1 MLFVA
6 ILSLQYFAQTQPED
20 TPAPM
25 MNIVE
30 VKGVLP
36 GHGF

>member
-6 ILSLQYFAQTQPED
+6 ILSAQYLTQTQPEA

-36 GHGF
+36 GPGF